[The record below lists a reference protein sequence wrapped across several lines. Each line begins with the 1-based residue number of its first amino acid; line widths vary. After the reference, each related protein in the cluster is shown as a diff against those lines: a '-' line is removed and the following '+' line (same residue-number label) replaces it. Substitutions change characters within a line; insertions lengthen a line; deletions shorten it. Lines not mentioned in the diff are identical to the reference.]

1 MVGIPMQPDNA
12 GCVGALVKMDG
23 KDSGVGGTV
32 VYFTCADC
40 AMESSR
46 AVENGGRDKH
56 GGQNMG
62 TGQISMPGNTA
73 QMGYDY
79 LGQMTSRNVM
89 LTATLFRPIR
99 SLFLMTLA
107 RGSLTSTLF

>member
-1 MVGIPMQPDNA
+1 MQPDNA

-56 GGQNMG
+56 GGKTWGPAKPG

-107 RGSLTSTLF
+107 RGSLTPTLF